1 MSGKFRFFTVQLRTA
16 KSAHGQLLQ
25 RIRAQA
31 TRASLAI
38 LCCLAGLAPTDSQ
51 AQEAATTWTSAKG
64 AAIEAEFVRLTDD
77 GVILKLKSDGR
88 EANVPFAS
96 LSLES
101 HLQALKMGKPEAF
114 NKPLV
119 KAEIKVEPLAASNP
133 VDIADL
139 LRSPF
144 TGDETIDQFIDKLSD
159 ENDRGNVFVL
169 WHAFPPK
176 MQDDL
181 ETLGVKAMGKVG
193 SAPLLQIQTLLADVD
208 YVLTQK
214 KDFIFG
220 YPAMA
225 QVPQASQV
233 EENWPLILSFTS
245 KLAEESLWEPS
256 NFEKGKMVPW
266 LARLT
271 GIFGQQ
277 SDRLRELAASMPE
290 APPVQSL
297 KSMVTV
303 NKQTAT
309 TAELTVSLP
318 NAPPQDVKAIKV
330 GKVWVVNEWMLEL
343 RKLVDEGLKNIDSMP
358 SVAPQI
364 QGAMALAIPV
374 VGGLKNAKTQEEFN
388 GAVGAIMA
396 FIPGGMD
403 MGGPPAD
410 GQSRPGSDG
419 PGNLFDGN

>member
-1 MSGKFRFFTVQLRTA
+1 MSRKSRFLAVQPPTQKFAQRNLLRKVQALATTVC
-16 KSAHGQLLQ
+16 
-25 RIRAQA
+25 
-31 TRASLAI
+31 LAI
-38 LCCLAGLAPTDSQ
+38 LGCFTGQVPTVAR
-51 AQEAATTWTSAKG
+51 AQEEVTTWTSAKG
-64 AAIEAEFVRLTDD
+64 VAIEAEFIRLTDD
-77 GVILKLKSDGR
+77 GVILKLKADGR

-101 HLQALKMGKPEAF
+101 HLQALKLGKPEAF

-119 KAEIKVEPLAASNP
+119 KAEVKVEPLAPSNP
-133 VDIADL
+133 LNVADV

-144 TGDETIDQFIDKLSD
+144 TGDETIDQFINKLSD
-159 ENDRGNVFVL
+159 ENDRGNAFVL
-169 WHAFPPK
+169 WHALPPK
-176 MQDDL
+176 MQEDL

-193 SAPLLQIQTLLADVD
+193 TAPLLQIQTLLADVD

-266 LARLT
+266 LARLIS
-271 GIFGQQ
+271 IFGQQ
-277 SDRLRELAASMPE
+277 SDRFRELAASMPE

-396 FIPGGMD
+396 FVPGGMD